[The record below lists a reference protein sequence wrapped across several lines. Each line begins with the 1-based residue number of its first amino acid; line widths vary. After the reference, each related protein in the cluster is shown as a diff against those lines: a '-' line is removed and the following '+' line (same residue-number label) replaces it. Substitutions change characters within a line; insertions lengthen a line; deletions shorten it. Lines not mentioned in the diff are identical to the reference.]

1 MADSENRKTLGVIV
15 ECAKMTPEIFSKAV
29 EEMLRSMEGNQTKGK
44 TSLNKLSKT
53 GKLDSIEVSDSN
65 IGSFTQTAKKYDLTY
80 ALKRIQDDNGK
91 KQYLVCF
98 KGKDLETMQ
107 RAFKEYSHN
116 QTHKKETL
124 FSKKKIMDIDISS
137 QNRDKDDR
145 QLDKNKERK
154 KERSAKQISR

>member
-29 EEMLRSMEGNQTKGK
+29 EEMLDSIKNNQTKGK

-65 IGSFTQTAKKYDLTY
+65 IGSFSQTARKYDLTY
-80 ALKRIQDDNGK
+80 ALKRIQSEDGK

-107 RAFKEYSHN
+107 RAFKEYSYK
-116 QTHKKETL
+116 QTHSKETM
-124 FSKKKIMDIDISS
+124 FNKKKIMDIDVSAR
-137 QNRDKDDR
+137 NKERELDRDKTK
-145 QLDKNKERK
+145 QRK
-154 KERSAKQISR
+154 KERNSPERI

>member
-1 MADSENRKTLGVIV
+1 MSDSESRKTLGIIV
-15 ECAKMTPEIFSKAV
+15 ECAKMTPEIFQKAIA
-29 EEMLRSMEGNQTKGK
+29 EMLDSLSSNQTKGK

-65 IGSFTQTAKKYDLTY
+65 IGSFAQTARKYDLTY
-80 ALKRIQDDNGK
+80 ALKRIQDENGK

-98 KGKDLETMQ
+98 HGKDLATMQ
-107 RAFKEYSHN
+107 RAFKEYSYN

-124 FSKKKIMDIDISS
+124 LSKKKISEISIS
-137 QNRDKDDR
+137 APEHENERSREKH
-145 QLDKNKERK
+145 KEHK